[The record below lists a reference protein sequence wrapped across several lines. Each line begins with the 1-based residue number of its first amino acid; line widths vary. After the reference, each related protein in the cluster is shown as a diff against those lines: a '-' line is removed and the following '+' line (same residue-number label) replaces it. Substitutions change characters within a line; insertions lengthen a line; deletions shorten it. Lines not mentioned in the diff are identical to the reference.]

1 MPGCRAGHPARHM
14 LTVLNAAPNPQ
25 VLGIESVSV
34 AQPPKD
40 TGTVLG
46 VIERDPVNYFR
57 CGACKGS
64 TPGCR
69 RLPALLLH
77 GLDATR
83 CLRAV
88 TAKLRL
94 FHVMAH
100 VARASRGCVLAVH

>member
-1 MPGCRAGHPARHM
+1 M

-57 CGACKGS
+57 CDACKGR
-64 TPGCR
+64 TTRLTVDGCWR
-69 RLPALLLH
+69 CCCMC
-77 GLDATR
+77 

-88 TAKLRL
+88 TAKLCLFCWL
-94 FHVMAH
+94 FHVMAL
-100 VARASRGCVLAVH
+100 VAGASRGAY